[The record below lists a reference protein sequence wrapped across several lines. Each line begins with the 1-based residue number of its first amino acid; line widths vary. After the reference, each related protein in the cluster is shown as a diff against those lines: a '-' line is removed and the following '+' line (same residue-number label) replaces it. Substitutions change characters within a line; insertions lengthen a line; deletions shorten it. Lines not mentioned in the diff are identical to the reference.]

1 MEEETVQQ
9 PVKEEKIENNVED
22 DLFDFSDFESPTVPQ
37 EPINEDAF
45 TEDLQKELEAKF
57 DELFGPME

>member
-1 MEEETVQQ
+1 MNFEDDSNIQN
-9 PVKEEKIENNVED
+9 VKEEKDD
-22 DLFDFSDFESPTVPQ
+22 DLFDFDTIDTSSKDEIK
-37 EPINEDAF
+37 EPSEDAF

>member
-1 MEEETVQQ
+1 MNFEDDSNIQN
-9 PVKEEKIENNVED
+9 VKEEKDD
-22 DLFDFSDFESPTVPQ
+22 DLFDFDTIDTSSNDEIK
-37 EPINEDAF
+37 EPSEDAF